1 MSEDVIIGLE
11 IHQQL
16 DTKKLFCDCESKF
29 VEESGSS
36 FLRRLR
42 PTQSEL
48 GEVDRAALVQAEKKM
63 RFRYQA
69 PKCSSCLVEADEEPP
84 HQANPESIDIVLTVA
99 ALLNAKPVDEIHFMR
114 KIVIDGSNTS
124 GFQRTAMVAMGG
136 HIEVNGRNI
145 TIPTFCL
152 EEDAARKV
160 DSTAGEITYR
170 LDRLGIPLIEVA
182 TGPDMRS
189 AEEVKE
195 VALRIGSIMR
205 ATRHVKRGLGTIRED
220 VNISIPGGARVEIKG
235 AQDLRLLPTYV
246 EKEMERQRSLLK
258 IRDILKD
265 RGAEPVDPSI
275 KDYSEM
281 FSTCTSKVIVGALK
295 KGGKVLGVDL
305 RNFAGVLRSEDA
317 KLRLGAEMAQRARTK
332 GVAGIFHSDELPAY
346 GIDSKYV
353 EELRR
358 DMSLGENDAFILC
371 ADEAIKATHALEAA
385 VRRANDAL
393 IGVPEETR
401 DPQPDGSSTYSRP
414 LPGADRMYP
423 ETDVP
428 RSLFPTIG
436 SLAYPLILPELPEER
451 ISRMCHEYGVHEQQ
465 ARQLVREGWDDIFED
480 VSASKELAAIAART
494 FCSTFSELEH
504 EGVKISAISEG
515 SVRTIFSALEH
526 GKFAKEALPDI
537 LRQISEGKDVEEAI
551 KALGIKVLSTD
562 DASAIVSRIVNER
575 EAFIKE
581 KGLEAMGPL
590 MGPVMTELRGKL
602 DGRAASDLLRKKIED
617 LLKKG

>member
-1 MSEDVIIGLE
+1 M
-11 IHQQL
+11 
-16 DTKKLFCDCESKF
+16 
-29 VEESGSS
+29 
-36 FLRRLR
+36 
-42 PTQSEL
+42 
-48 GEVDRAALVQAEKKM
+48 
-63 RFRYQA
+63 
-69 PKCSSCLVEADEEPP
+69 
-84 HQANPESIDIVLTVA
+84 
-99 ALLNAKPVDEIHFMR
+99 
-114 KIVIDGSNTS
+114 
-124 GFQRTAMVAMGG
+124 
-136 HIEVNGRNI
+136 
-145 TIPTFCL
+145 
-152 EEDAARKV
+152 
-160 DSTAGEITYR
+160 
-170 LDRLGIPLIEVA
+170 
-182 TGPDMRS
+182 
-189 AEEVKE
+189 
-195 VALRIGSIMR
+195 
-205 ATRHVKRGLGTIRED
+205 
-220 VNISIPGGARVEIKG
+220 
-235 AQDLRLLPTYV
+235 
-246 EKEMERQRSLLK
+246 
-258 IRDILKD
+258 
-265 RGAEPVDPSI
+265 
-275 KDYSEM
+275 
-281 FSTCTSKVIVGALK
+281 IVGALK
-295 KGGKVLGVDL
+295 KGGKVLGIDL

-353 EELRR
+353 EELRK

-371 ADEAIKATHALEAA
+371 ADEAIKATHALQAA
-385 VRRANDAL
+385 VQRANDAL

-428 RSLFPTIG
+428 PNSLFPKDRLSRI
-436 SLAYPLILPELPEER
+436 SSDLPELPEER

-504 EGVKISAISEG
+504 EGVKISTISEG
-515 SVRTIFSALEH
+515 SVRALFSALEH

-562 DASAIVSRIVNER
+562 DASAIVSRIVKER

-590 MGPVMTELRGKL
+590 MAPVMTELRGKL
-602 DGRAASDLLRKKIED
+602 DGKTASDLLRKKIED
-617 LLKKG
+617 LLRKG